1 VLDGRNCKEP
11 NSQVGCVV
19 SQASGHGCYEDYLS
33 PILVESICKGD
44 ISFTSR
50 SAEFFY
56 YNPHPCGQVKE
67 GKFVPMVLAILLGLN
82 LDAQQGLFKLTMK
95 SNATQAMVKVVT
107 LASNKV
113 NLINVNPF
121 THM

>member
-1 VLDGRNCKEP
+1 
-11 NSQVGCVV
+11 
-19 SQASGHGCYEDYLS
+19 
-33 PILVESICKGD
+33 
-44 ISFTSR
+44 
-50 SAEFFY
+50 
-56 YNPHPCGQVKE
+56 
-67 GKFVPMVLAILLGLN
+67 MVLAILLGLN

-121 THM
+121 THMWQTICGSQLLSHAFPRYLNVVEIAMVHVLDFVED